1 MELPAY
7 TLTRKRM
14 KNMRIRVTA
23 PHGEV
28 LVSAPHHVSKKAID
42 QFVVSRAS
50 WIAAAQLRAQ
60 AAPTPLTT
68 GPEADAARARLRE
81 LLPPLIAYWSLAMGA
96 DEPTWTI
103 RRMTTRW
110 GSCNAERKHIN
121 IALELGRKDEELLEY
136 VVVHEIAHLF
146 VQNHGPQFTALMNQY
161 LPEWRS
167 LRARLN
173 GR

>member
-14 KNMRIRVTA
+14 KTMRIRVTA

-28 LVSAPHHVSKKAID
+28 LVSAPHHVSQKAID
-42 QFVVSRAS
+42 SFVAS
-50 WIAAAQLRAQ
+50 KAGWIASAQLRAR
-60 AAPTPLTT
+60 AADAPLTT

-81 LLPPLIAYWSLAMGA
+81 LLPGLIAYWSLAIGV

-103 RRMTTRW
+103 RRMTSRW
-110 GSCNAERKHIN
+110 GSCNAQRKHIN

-136 VVVHEIAHLF
+136 VVVHELAHLL
-146 VQNHGPQFTALMNQY
+146 VQNHGPQFTELMDTY
-161 LPEWRS
+161 LPNWRP
-167 LRARLN
+167 LRRRLN